1 MAWAYTSM
9 RRRQPVCPY
18 FGKRKTRFLSVAS
31 PLFQPKRVPQQR
43 RAAPKSAV
51 PSRNSAK
58 EAAIQLLS
66 AVLGRVAVAAL
77 AVLALNGVDAA
88 VLVTVVL
95 VVLVVVAATFPGEDA
110 IGGIEPLSERDIG
123 ESGGNEYSSG
133 ASRFT
138 CRACKETYSES
149 AEMGKK
155 G

>member
-1 MAWAYTSM
+1 M
-9 RRRQPVCPY
+9 CPY

-95 VVLVVVAATFPGEDA
+95 VVLVVVAVFGVVVAG
-110 IGGIEPLSERDIG
+110 
-123 ESGGNEYSSG
+123 
-133 ASRFT
+133 
-138 CRACKETYSES
+138 
-149 AEMGKK
+149 
-155 G
+155 

>member
-1 MAWAYTSM
+1 M
-9 RRRQPVCPY
+9 
-18 FGKRKTRFLSVAS
+18 
-31 PLFQPKRVPQQR
+31 PQQR

-95 VVLVVVAATFPGEDA
+95 VVLVVVAVFGVVVAG
-110 IGGIEPLSERDIG
+110 
-123 ESGGNEYSSG
+123 
-133 ASRFT
+133 
-138 CRACKETYSES
+138 
-149 AEMGKK
+149 
-155 G
+155 